1 MINLKNILNKNFLS
15 FFVFLILLSSCSSM
29 NITEESVYDGGI
41 QTVEASVK
49 ENTSVN
55 YETKAILANAT
66 IYFEFD
72 SFKLSSKSIQ
82 TLRSAVTAMKENS
95 SIKIIISG
103 HADERGTREYN
114 LALGQ
119 RRAESVRDYFA
130 VNGVS
135 KSRVSV
141 KSYGEE
147 RLAVEGLDELSHSKN
162 RRAEI
167 N

>member
-29 NITEESVYDGGI
+29 NMTEESVYDGGI
-41 QTVEASVK
+41 QTVEVSVK
-49 ENTSVN
+49 EDTSVN

-66 IYFEFD
+66 VYFEFD

-119 RRAESVRDYFA
+119 RRAESVRDYLA

-135 KSRVSV
+135 KSRVLV

-147 RLAVEGLDELSHSKN
+147 RLIAEGSDESSHSKN